1 MTVTECV
8 SSSLNSQHTHMH
20 GSHPEATSDTLECL
34 TQSHYTFIQYTYTTE
49 IHTIAFANVL
59 HNYILYNNITNM
71 LNTVTFE
78 CLLGLQIPNKNILA
92 NLKHEPVEAHP
103 CGNLIG

>member
-1 MTVTECV
+1 
-8 SSSLNSQHTHMH
+8 
-20 GSHPEATSDTLECL
+20 
-34 TQSHYTFIQYTYTTE
+34 
-49 IHTIAFANVL
+49 
-59 HNYILYNNITNM
+59 M